1 MRWVGGTGTR
11 ERTIEVARKGAGRYS
26 VLLDGDR
33 REIAIRRE
41 GASILLTLDDRVI
54 EAVVVAEG
62 AGTGGTADGPAGERA
77 FGVTIAGHVYPVVL
91 ADPLRASGLSATLRQ
106 DGPVQVRASMPG
118 RISAILVRE
127 GEMVVEGQGVVVVEA
142 MKMENELPAPR
153 AGRVTSLRVRPGE
166 AVEAGAPLFT
176 VE

>member
-1 MRWVGGTGTR
+1 MRWVGRTGTK
-11 ERTIEVARKGAGRYS
+11 ERTIEGARRGTGRYG
-26 VLLDGDR
+26 VMLDGDR
-33 REIAIRRE
+33 REVATRRE
-41 GASILLTLDDRVI
+41 GASILLTIDDRVI

-62 AGTGGTADGPAGERA
+62 AAGERA
-77 FGVTIAGHVYPVVL
+77 FGVTIAGHIYPVVL
-91 ADPLRASGLSATLRQ
+91 ADPLRGAGRSATLRQ

>member
-1 MRWVGGTGTR
+1 MRWVARTGSK
-11 ERTIEVARKGAGRYS
+11 ERTIEVARKGSGRYR
-26 VLLDGDR
+26 VLLDGDG
-33 REIAIRRE
+33 REVETRRE
-41 GASILLTLDDRVI
+41 GIAILLTHGDRTI
-54 EAVVVAEG
+54 EALVVPEDAGSGGPGQG
-62 AGTGGTADGPAGERA
+62 AAGERR
-77 FGVTIAGHVYPVVL
+77 FGVTIAGCLYPVVL
-91 ADPLRASGLSATLRQ
+91 ADPLRAAGLSATLRH

-118 RISAILVRE
+118 RIAALLVAE
-127 GEMVVEGQGVVVVEA
+127 GDLVVEGQGVVVVEA

>member
-1 MRWVGGTGTR
+1 MRWVGRTGSR
-11 ERTIEVARKGAGRYS
+11 ERSIEVSRKGGGRYR
-26 VLLDGDR
+26 VLLDGREQQVDVR
-33 REIAIRRE
+33 RD
-41 GASILLTLDDRVI
+41 GASILLALGDRSI
-54 EAVVVAEG
+54 EAVVVQEAAADRGPGGAAE
-62 AGTGGTADGPAGERA
+62 DRV
-77 FGVTIAGHVYPVVL
+77 FGVIISGHHYPVAL
-91 ADPLRASGLSATLRQ
+91 ADPLRGAGPAAAPRR

-118 RISAILVRE
+118 RIAALLARE
-127 GEMVVEGQGVVVVEA
+127 GDAVREGQGVVVIEA

>member
-1 MRWVGGTGTR
+1 MRWVARTGTK
-11 ERTIEVARKGAGRYS
+11 ERTIEVARKGTGRYR
-26 VLLDGDR
+26 VLLDGDG
-33 REIAIRRE
+33 REVGTRRE
-41 GASILLTLDDRVI
+41 GVAILLTLGDRTI
-54 EAVVVAEG
+54 EALVVPEDAGHGNG
-62 AGTGGTADGPAGERA
+62 AAGERR
-77 FGVTIAGHVYPVVL
+77 FGVTIAGYVYPVVL
-91 ADPLRASGLSATLRQ
+91 ADPLRAAGLSATLRH

-118 RISAILVRE
+118 RIAALLVAE
-127 GEMVVEGQGVVVVEA
+127 GDVVVEGQGVVVVEA

>member
-1 MRWVGGTGTR
+1 MRWVGRTGTK
-11 ERTIEVARKGAGRYS
+11 ERTIEVARKGAGRYG
-26 VLLDGDR
+26 VMLDGDR
-33 REIAIRRE
+33 REVATRRE

-62 AGTGGTADGPAGERA
+62 SGNGAAGERV

-91 ADPLRASGLSATLRQ
+91 ADPLRAAGLSATLRQ
-106 DGPVQVRASMPG
+106 EGPVQVRASMPG
-118 RISAILVRE
+118 RIAAILVRE
-127 GEMVVEGQGVVVVEA
+127 GDVVTEGQGVVVVEA

-166 AVEAGAPLFT
+166 TVEAGAPLFT